1 MPHLWMP
8 QRSEE
13 GITSPVAGDI
23 GSYNPPGG
31 GPGIC

>member
-13 GITSPVAGDI
+13 DIASPVAGDI
-23 GSYNPPGG
+23 GGYNPLGG
-31 GPGIC
+31 GTGVC